1 MTRRPQNFSLSDL
14 DARARDIFK
23 DIVEAFLTTGQP
35 VGSRSLA
42 LESGLS
48 LSPATIRNTMSELT
62 RMGLLS
68 SPHVSAGRIPTHRGL
83 RLFVD
88 GLLQIDDLG
97 DDQKALTAQLKGK
110 SSEREALLTQAS
122 SLLAGLAG
130 GAGLVLTPT
139 EKSPFES
146 AITHVEFVALDD
158 GQALVVLVYAD
169 GRVENRVMPRLEG
182 LPPAALERA
191 GDFLSAR
198 LKGRKLGEARQD
210 ILADIESGRAAL
222 DLAASKLIEQGF
234 ADWAGHVRGQ
244 SVRRRLIIRG
254 QSHLLDNVEAQADIE
269 RIQMLFDDLERKE
282 DLIALLDQTQQA
294 NGVKI
299 FIGTENPLFSLSD
312 HSVVI
317 APYHNSQQQII
328 GALGV
333 IAPTRINYARVIPM
347 VDYTAQLIGRLIGP
361 K

>member
-1 MTRRPQNFSLSDL
+1 MTRHPKDFSLSDL

-35 VGSRSLA
+35 IGSRSLA

-48 LSPATIRNTMSELT
+48 LSPATIRNTMSDLT

-68 SPHVSAGRIPTHRGL
+68 SPHVSAGRVPTHRGL

-88 GLLQIDDLG
+88 GLLQIDDLA
-97 DDQKALTAQLKGK
+97 DDQKNLTAQLKGK

-130 GAGLVLTPT
+130 GAGLVLTPS
-139 EKSPFES
+139 EKAPLES

-222 DLAASKLIEQGF
+222 DVAASKLIEQGF
-234 ADWAGHVRGQ
+234 ADWTGNPRGQ
-244 SVRRRLIIRG
+244 SSQRRLIIRG

-317 APYHNSQQQII
+317 APYRNSRQQII